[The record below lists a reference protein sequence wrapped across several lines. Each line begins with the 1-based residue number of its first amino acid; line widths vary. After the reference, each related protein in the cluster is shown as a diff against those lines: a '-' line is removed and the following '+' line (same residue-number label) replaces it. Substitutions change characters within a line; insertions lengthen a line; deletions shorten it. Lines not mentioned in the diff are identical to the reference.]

1 MDRYS
6 KYQFFKKTK
15 PLSPLSTYARLFCLE
30 NLLHCFFLFLLF
42 SHRCFI
48 WCLLNIWV
56 ERSCSLQQQN
66 VAVIIMEMF

>member
-1 MDRYS
+1 MPIS
-6 KYQFFKKTK
+6 ILLALL
-15 PLSPLSTYARLFCLE
+15 PLNFITL
-30 NLLHCFFLFLLF
+30 CFFLFLLF
-42 SHRCFI
+42 SHQCFI